1 MDVKRIFYFERF
13 FDCSNVRRAGV
24 LARGAEKRLI
34 EGILLDKL
42 EKQYRENL
50 EKPFSVRGLFKE
62 VLIIGRSIFNQKSNS
77 N

>member
-1 MDVKRIFYFERF
+1 M
-13 FDCSNVRRAGV
+13 

-62 VLIIGRSIFNQKSNS
+62 VLIIGRSIFNQKSN
-77 N
+77 